1 MRNLCRNFALGNF
14 KQYKKAMDVK
24 VGDKVRIRCFDGSVI
39 EITVTS
45 TDGSMVYGTSGFGS
59 HWADIRDIVED

>member
-1 MRNLCRNFALGNF
+1 
-14 KQYKKAMDVK
+14 MDVK
-24 VGDKVRIRCFDGSVI
+24 VGDKVMIRCFDGSVT

-45 TDGSMVYGTSGFGS
+45 TDGYMVYGTSGFGS